1 MTFKPIYSFDESMEG
16 KVIRFRNS
24 FSAPNMTGQ
33 FGLNKKHPDEL
44 HIPVGG
50 LGMVYEIRGATMFVG
65 FGRDLKS
72 APAKATSPAFFAA
85 TIQFYID
92 NSHLIEIEK

>member
-24 FSAPNMTGQ
+24 FSAPNMTSQ
-33 FGLNKKHPDEL
+33 FGLNKKHTEEL

-50 LGMVYEIRGATMFVG
+50 LGMVYEIRGARNNAAYKT
-65 FGRDLKS
+65 LC
-72 APAKATSPAFFAA
+72 FF
-85 TIQFYID
+85 D
-92 NSHLIEIEK
+92 EII